1 MANRVNPKKPAGG
14 GKAGQV
20 KKTPKAKERVKGG
33 RAAVAKASVKKLE
46 EARRKVK
53 SAKTGKSAE
62 KSKAP
67 PSPVK
72 SDRKSAPA
80 PKKAKA
86 VAAVSKAPDKGGARK
101 AKADTK
107 ASSSAAASDRG
118 TKKTSKVGANAKVT
132 KKAKPKASPP
142 SSSAASKKPKPRQQK
157 KARISHG
164 ENASR
169 ILSTFILVGSFGL
182 KYFRPLHRETTG
194 LDNPL
199 DTLLE
204 PKDFASNFFLWQT
217 RVEIS
222 YLVSQVDSSFIL

>member
-86 VAAVSKAPDKGGARK
+86 VAAVSKTPDKGGARK

-107 ASSSAAASDRG
+107 ASSAAASDRG

-142 SSSAASKKPKPRQQK
+142 SSSAASKKPKPRQMK

>member
-86 VAAVSKAPDKGGARK
+86 VAASKTPDKGGARK

-107 ASSSAAASDRG
+107 ASVAAAASDRG